1 MNNNA
6 GKSLLFYLLG
16 ALFMVLAFINIT
28 LRPNMVLFIISFVA
42 CGACFIAGAGA
53 SKQAEQDLKKQLQDQ
68 DEAEKQEAD
77 RIAREKR
84 QEADRIARAE
94 KRKAQE
100 DQVAQLLAA
109 LPRAEISTDGEK
121 GTVKDQAE
129 IADLKYNNIT
139 VKTPAYSLEDFVVVD
154 LETTGTKKRDAIVSV
169 AALVFEAG
177 EPVRAFYTLTD
188 PGRAIPPEASAVN
201 GIYDDD
207 VKGAPTIWQIMP
219 SLQSFIGEL
228 PIVGHNL
235 PFDLGYLYR
244 YGVDLGKNKRFDTLR
259 LARRV
264 LDLEHYTLSD
274 CCRDYGIPVVNAHQ
288 SLFDCYMTGQ
298 LFKKLADDLINK

>member
-1 MNNNA
+1 MKNNA
-6 GKSLLFYLLG
+6 GKSLLLYLLG
-16 ALFMVLAFINIT
+16 ALFLVLAFINIA
-28 LRPNMVLFIISFVA
+28 LRPNMVLFIFCFVV

-53 SKQAEQDLKKQLQDQ
+53 SKQAEQDLKRQQQEKE
-68 DEAEKQEAD
+68 EAEARAKQ
-77 RIAREKR
+77 

-129 IADLKYNNIT
+129 IGDIKYNNIT
-139 VKTPAYSLEDFVVVD
+139 VKTPAYSLEDFVAID
-154 LETTGTKKRDAIVSV
+154 LETTGIKKRDAIVSV

-244 YGVDLGKNKRFDTLR
+244 YGFDLGKNKRFDTLR

-288 SLFDCYMTGQ
+288 SLFDCYMMGQ